1 MKNSSLVYDIKR
13 LLIYVVT
20 LSITILIISKLFN
33 FSVWLEVVVFISLQF
48 ILIYYGL
55 KKISAQ
61 VELLPGIISLA
72 REIGE
77 GKFDGRVTN
86 INESTELGVLAWTLN
101 DVLDQLE
108 AFTREMKTTVE
119 YMSQGK
125 FFRKLQSTGMHGQFL
140 ASMLSVE
147 NAILITENKTKAEQE
162 YLMRNVQLL
171 LQNMDRLANGDLTVR
186 VEKEKDDV
194 IGSLFN
200 GFNSV
205 VANMQAM
212 IIQVTEAVHA
222 TASASSQ
229 ISASSDEMALGA
241 QEQTRQT
248 AEVAVAVEQMTKTII
263 ETSTNV
269 TRASEAAKESGNIAR
284 DGGSVVND
292 TINGMNRIAEV
303 VIQAAD
309 MVKELGTSSDKIGEI
324 VQVIDDIADQTNLL
338 ALNAAIEAARAGEQG
353 RGFAVVADEVRKLAE
368 RTTKAT
374 KEIAQMIKKIQTDTE
389 NAVYS
394 MEKGSQ
400 EVNSGKQLAQ
410 RAESALNQII
420 TSSSEV
426 VDDISQVAAASEEQ
440 SSAAEQI
447 SKNIESIS
455 RVTQESASGIQQIAT
470 AAEDLN
476 QLTNNLQEMV
486 GRFVINNQN
495 KSQSKRTNLLRK

>member
-1 MKNSSLVYDIKR
+1 MKNSSLVSDVQK
-13 LLIYVVT
+13 LLFYVAGFSLLFFIITYFFDFSLWIELPSFLILQGIIIYQGT
-20 LSITILIISKLFN
+20 
-33 FSVWLEVVVFISLQF
+33 
-48 ILIYYGL
+48 
-55 KKISAQ
+55 KKISIQ
-61 VELLPGIISLA
+61 VELLPQLISLT
-72 REIGE
+72 EQIE
-77 GKFDGRVTN
+77 QGKFEGRVTN
-86 INESTELGVLAWTLN
+86 IDDSTELGKLAWRLN

-108 AFTREMKTTVE
+108 AFTREIKTTVE

-147 NAILITENKTKAEQE
+147 NAIKITENNAKAEQE

-205 VANMQAM
+205 VTNMQAM
-212 IIQVTEAVHA
+212 IVQVTEAVHA

-284 DGGSVVND
+284 DGGGVVND

-410 RAESALNQII
+410 KAESALNQII
-420 TSSSEV
+420 ASSSEV

-440 SSAAEQI
+440 STAAEEI

-476 QLTNNLQEMV
+476 RLTNNLQDMV
-486 GRFVINNQN
+486 GRFVINNQRGIVAN
-495 KSQSKRTNLLRK
+495 RRNM

>member
-1 MKNSSLVYDIKR
+1 MKNSSLAYDLKKI
-13 LLIYVVT
+13 LSYVVA
-20 LSITILIISKLFN
+20 LSILIVIISN
-33 FSVWLEVVVFISLQF
+33 FFYFPLWLEVVVFISLQF
-48 ILIYYGL
+48 ILIYQGL

-61 VELLPGIISLA
+61 VELLPKIISLA
-72 REIGE
+72 QEIGN
-77 GKFDGRVTN
+77 GKFDGRVTY
-86 INESTELGVLAWTLN
+86 INESTEMGILAWTLN
-101 DVLDQLE
+101 DALDQLE
-108 AFTREMKTTVE
+108 AFTREIKTTVE

-125 FFRKLQSTGMHGQFL
+125 YFRKLQTTGMHGQFL

-147 NAILITENKTKAEQE
+147 NAIEITGNRTKAEQE

-171 LQNMDRLANGDLTVR
+171 LQNMDKLANGDLTVR

-410 RAESALNQII
+410 KAESALKQII
-420 TSSSEV
+420 ESSGEV

-440 SSAAEQI
+440 STAAEEI
-447 SKNIESIS
+447 SKNIEAIS

-476 QLTNNLQEMV
+476 KLTNNLQEMV
-486 GRFVINNQN
+486 GRFIINNQN
-495 KSQSKRTNLLRK
+495 KSYSRGMNLLGK

>member
-33 FSVWLEVVVFISLQF
+33 FSVWLEVAVFISLQF
-48 ILIYYGL
+48 ILIYNGL
-55 KKISAQ
+55 KKISTQ

-140 ASMLSVE
+140 TSMLSVE